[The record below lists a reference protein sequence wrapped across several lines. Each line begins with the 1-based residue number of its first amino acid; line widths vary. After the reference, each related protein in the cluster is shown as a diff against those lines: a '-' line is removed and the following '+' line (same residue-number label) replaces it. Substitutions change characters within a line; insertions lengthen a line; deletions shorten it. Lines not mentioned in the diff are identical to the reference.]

1 MPLPY
6 HRAGFT
12 LIEVLVAVAIIAIV
26 ALVVG
31 IGLSGLGGNRD
42 LEREARRLQSHID
55 YACETALLNGR
66 STGLV
71 QTQDGGYQFLQR
83 VAGQWQPIED
93 QDALAA
99 HRLPANMR
107 LIVKRENQQV
117 PQSQSSDDQ
126 AARRPQLACMASG
139 EMTPF
144 TAELEARGADQRFV
158 IIGHVDTQTELRH
171 VQRTP

>member
-1 MPLPY
+1 MPLPH

-26 ALVVG
+26 SLVVG

-42 LEREARRLQSHID
+42 LEREAKRLKSHID

-66 STGLV
+66 SIGLV
-71 QTQDGGYQFLQR
+71 QTRNGGYQFLQR
-83 VAGQWQPIED
+83 MAGQWQPIED
-93 QDALAA
+93 QAALAA

-107 LIVKRENQQV
+107 LTVKRENQRL
-117 PQSQSSDDQ
+117 PQSSDDKD
-126 AARRPQLACMASG
+126 AKRPQLACLASG

-144 TAELEARGADQRFV
+144 TAELEASGADQRFV
-158 IIGHVDTQTELRH
+158 ITGHVDTHTELRH